1 MISSDYWSILLFIHA
16 QSLLSVYSFPLSTE
30 GMRLFSILYMCTD
43 RSLREA
49 YKNNMFQINVLQSI
63 IFMEY
68 LLSSCFHGEIVA
80 YRIKFKKLHHDFQVS
95 LQYNTNDFLSLYMPV
110 ITCFRL
116 FIKFTTSRICLHCS
130 LRRN

>member
-1 MISSDYWSILLFIHA
+1 M
-16 QSLLSVYSFPLSTE
+16 FP
-30 GMRLFSILYMCTD
+30 
-43 RSLREA
+43 
-49 YKNNMFQINVLQSI
+49 INVLQSI

-68 LLSSCFHGEIVA
+68 LLSSYFHAEIVA

-95 LQYNTNDFLSLYMPV
+95 LPYNTNYFLSLYMPV

-116 FIKFTTSRICLHCS
+116 FIKFMTSRICLHCS